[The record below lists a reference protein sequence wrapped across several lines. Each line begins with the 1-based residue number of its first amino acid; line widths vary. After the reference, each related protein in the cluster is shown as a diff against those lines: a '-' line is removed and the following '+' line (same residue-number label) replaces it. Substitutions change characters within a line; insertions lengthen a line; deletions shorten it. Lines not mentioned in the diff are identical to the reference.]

1 MLMAQQ
7 RSGSRALLL
16 AMHAALN
23 FLERPMV
30 LALGCVHR
38 GVGVIGGQVARAGD
52 LRGIWQNVLRNID
65 RSSHVSHHGLK
76 HLRCYGSSHP
86 DAPFVPS

>member
-38 GVGVIGGQVARAGD
+38 GVGVLGGRVARAGD
-52 LRGIWQNVLRNID
+52 LRGIWLNALGRID
-65 RSSHVSHHGLK
+65 RSSHVRLHRLN

-86 DAPFVPS
+86 DAPFVT

>member
-30 LALGCVHR
+30 LVLGCVAR
-38 GVGVIGGQVARAGD
+38 GAGVIGEHVARAGD
-52 LRGIWQNVLRNID
+52 LRGIRLNALGRIC
-65 RSSHVSHHGLK
+65 RPSHVSLHRLK
-76 HLRCYGSSHP
+76 RLRYYGSSHP
-86 DAPFVPS
+86 DAPFVTS

>member
-7 RSGSRALLL
+7 RCGCRALLL

-23 FLERPMV
+23 LIERPMV
-30 LALGCVHR
+30 LVMGCVPR

-52 LRGIWQNVLRNID
+52 LRGIRLNVLGRIN
-65 RSSHVSHHGLK
+65 RSSHVSQH
-76 HLRCYGSSHP
+76 
-86 DAPFVPS
+86 